1 MIHGVSV
8 GRRDAD
14 VYADADVDVDVCEW
28 LWCVCVSWCGS
39 IAFLGLC
46 FDRFSIV
53 TSTSYGTTHPAFMFY
68 RLFIFPICPEF

>member
-14 VYADADVDVDVCEW
+14 VDADADVDVDVCEW

-39 IAFLGLC
+39 IAYFWAFFRPI
-46 FDRFSIV
+46 FDR
-53 TSTSYGTTHPAFMFY
+53 YEY
-68 RLFIFPICPEF
+68 